1 MFDTRTALPLSLA
14 AATFASM
21 LGLGLMVPALPLLT
35 GGDAV
40 AAAGLV
46 SAFGI
51 ARVAAAVPAGLIAD
65 RAGLRLA
72 GALGL
77 LLLFAGSVL
86 GAFPLGY
93 GGLLVTTLLQ
103 GIGSSVFSTV
113 SMTGLALALG
123 PERRGAAM
131 TWFQAAILLAF
142 SIGPVVGGFVI
153 GHLGLRSPYE
163 IQAGLAVL
171 AAAALPLLPRRAPS
185 APRLGEAGQRSRPI
199 WTAALIGG
207 AAIAFAG
214 FLARTVTGWTLVPAV
229 SSSLYAMTPDR
240 LGTLIGVATLV
251 NFLLL
256 PINARLVDGM
266 GPVPSIV
273 ATTVAS
279 ILGLLLM
286 AEVPAEW
293 ALWVGTA
300 IVMAATGL
308 ALPAAG
314 AVVLEGVDPANTG
327 RTMGLFRMAGDIG
340 LAGGPVL
347 VTGTIKALGLPLPA
361 GFSIAAVLVLAAGL
375 VFSAAR
381 MGARPR
387 VSAP

>member
-1 MFDTRTALPLSLA
+1 MRC
-14 AATFASM
+14 
-21 LGLGLMVPALPLLT
+21 GPA
-35 GGDAV
+35 DA
-40 AAAGLV
+40 
-46 SAFGI
+46 
-51 ARVAAAVPAGLIAD
+51 
-65 RAGLRLA
+65 
-72 GALGL
+72 
-77 LLLFAGSVL
+77 
-86 GAFPLGY
+86 
-93 GGLLVTTLLQ
+93 
-103 GIGSSVFSTV
+103 
-113 SMTGLALALG
+113 
-123 PERRGAAM
+123 
-131 TWFQAAILLAF
+131 
-142 SIGPVVGGFVI
+142 
-153 GHLGLRSPYE
+153 
-163 IQAGLAVL
+163 
-171 AAAALPLLPRRAPS
+171 RRAQCLC
-185 APRLGEAGQRSRPI
+185 APC
-199 WTAALIGG
+199 
-207 AAIAFAG
+207 
-214 FLARTVTGWTLVPAV
+214 
-229 SSSLYAMTPDR
+229 
-240 LGTLIGVATLV
+240 
-251 NFLLL
+251 
-256 PINARLVDGM
+256 
-266 GPVPSIV
+266 GPVPSIA